1 MTSHAV
7 RQRSRFIGLLASAT
21 TLVMMMSLPTSAA
34 ESETCFSRQHQSA
47 TVNVRVALSQART
60 AMNTRVVHSE
70 RDCVLACCSEEIRP
84 GLRCNMAVFKSVRHA
99 ADENCLLF
107 HCPTEQDCPLM
118 KASDG
123 INTYDIYKGLSHPP
137 TLRPVTMTTAVQTTS
152 STAPTT
158 KLQTTT
164 TTTASAPT
172 TSSQAPPTTTR
183 VTPTTSQAPP
193 TTAWVTPTTSQAPPT
208 TTWVTPTT
216 SQAPPTTARVTPTT
230 SQAPPKIKS
239 PSPIILIMPMPT
251 TTSQPA
257 TMVMTPGPPPTPTSR
272 KLSKNN
278 KKQNK
283 ASKKGKL
290 HPFSTTTSQPSI
302 SSTSLP
308 ATTKEVEAEHRTSDP
323 LEKPTESTTPPTT
336 TVLTTTATVPTTTTA
351 AAPPPANTYTTTT
364 RSTAAT
370 TTTESSTTTAPP
382 TSLIIVPKDIL
393 QSEHTLQNS
402 SSNRDKTFAAHRALN
417 SGVVAVMVVGL
428 AMLTLALTLGGRKAM
443 ESFDRRHYTRLELND
458 LHYEI

>member
-7 RQRSRFIGLLASAT
+7 RQRSRFIGLLASVT

-123 INTYDIYKGLSHPP
+123 INTYDIYKGLSHSP
-137 TLRPVTMTTAVQTTS
+137 TLRPITMTTAVQTTS

-172 TSSQAPPTTTR
+172 TSSQASPTTTR

-193 TTAWVTPTTSQAPPT
+193 TTT
-208 TTWVTPTT
+208 
-216 SQAPPTTARVTPTT
+216 RVTPTT

-283 ASKKGKL
+283 ASKKGKP
-290 HPFSTTTSQPSI
+290 HPFSTTTTQPSI

-336 TVLTTTATVPTTTTA
+336 TVLTTTTTVPTTTTA

-393 QSEHTLQNS
+393 QSEHALQNS

>member
-7 RQRSRFIGLLASAT
+7 HQRSRFIGLLASAT

-123 INTYDIYKGLSHPP
+123 INTYDIYKGLTHPP

-164 TTTASAPT
+164 
-172 TSSQAPPTTTR
+172 SSQAPPTTR

-193 TTAWVTPTTSQAPPT
+193 I
-208 TTWVTPTT
+208 
-216 SQAPPTTARVTPTT
+216 
-230 SQAPPKIKS
+230 IKS
-239 PSPIILIMPMPT
+239 PSPIILIMPMLT
-251 TTSQPA
+251 ATSQPA
-257 TMVMTPGPPPTPTSR
+257 SIVMTPGPPPTPTSR
-272 KLSKNN
+272 KLNKSN
-278 KKQNK
+278 KKLKK
-283 ASKKGKL
+283 ATKKGKP
-290 HPFSTTTSQPSI
+290 HPFSTTTTQPSI
-302 SSTSLP
+302 SSTTSLP
-308 ATTKEVEAEHRTSDP
+308 ATTKEVEAEHRTSGP

-336 TVLTTTATVPTTTTA
+336 TVLTTTTTVPTTTTT
-351 AAPPPANTYTTTT
+351 AAPPPANTYTT
-364 RSTAAT
+364 AAT
-370 TTTESSTTTAPP
+370 TTTEFSTTAAPP

-402 SSNRDKTFAAHRALN
+402 SSNRDKTFAAQRALN